1 MKCLFSFFFFAVTLC
16 ADAQTVKMISQI
28 NNENK
33 YGKQTAFSF
42 LENGIDTSMLHY
54 VATYVATLE
63 NKKADITSSF
73 FAIKKMAN
81 QLGANCFSLKSFADD
96 STGIQSFTLDVF
108 YADEIALTNNSGKH
122 PKNIAYVFCSQN
134 KDGKIYSLK
143 VDNQKTEFTSGSYL
157 TYELKDGAELKLS
170 KGGFTGATVW
180 LKYHPDRLA
189 TFFTITGFG
198 LGGSVPPLGAVGVSF
213 NTGRINYIDRDLGF
227 LLTRLL
233 QQAN

>member
-1 MKCLFSFFFFAVTLC
+1 MV
-16 ADAQTVKMISQI
+16 SQSS
-28 NNENK
+28 NQNK
-33 YGKQTAFSF
+33 YGKQTAFSY

-54 VATYVATLE
+54 VATYMATLE

-81 QLGANCFSLKSFADD
+81 QLGANCFSLKSFAND
-96 STGIQSFTLDVF
+96 STGIGSFTLDVF
-108 YADEIALTNNSGKH
+108 YADEITLTNNSNKH
-122 PKNIAYVFCSQN
+122 TKNIAYVFCSQN

-143 VDNQKTEFTSGSYL
+143 VDNKKTEFTSGSYL
-157 TYELKDGAELKLS
+157 TYELKEGTELKLS

-180 LKYHPDRLA
+180 LKYQPDRFA

-198 LGGSVPPLGAVGVSF
+198 LGGSIPPPGTIGMSF

-233 QQAN
+233 EKAN